1 MQEYEVE
8 RLYRDARIS
17 RIFEGTN
24 EINRLTVA
32 KMLMKQIEQL
42 EDTEVES
49 DVANVERN
57 HRYILLAKKLLK
69 QSLKTLSKTPSLKID
84 QEQEYSRVI
93 SNMLTDVYVMES
105 AFLRTR
111 KAVSKNGEE
120 KERTKQQITDVIC
133 EEGYRKVEEAAIS
146 VLSAAV
152 TEEKD
157 RHVILAEIRQL
168 LVPLYTNVFMKK
180 REIAKAI
187 INRGKYI
194 V

>member
-1 MQEYEVE
+1 M
-8 RLYRDARIS
+8 
-17 RIFEGTN
+17 
-24 EINRLTVA
+24 
-32 KMLMKQIEQL
+32 
-42 EDTEVES
+42 
-49 DVANVERN
+49 
-57 HRYILLAKKLLK
+57 
-69 QSLKTLSKTPSLKID
+69 KTLSKTPSLKID

-105 AFLRTR
+105 AFVRTR

-180 REIAKAI
+180 REIAMASCCLRAI
-187 INRGKYI
+187 VAPAQEVWMEWKLSTGGYSDRAGSESGAVEARDEIWLSHVVARQRSTGYLL